1 MSGFKSLTCLLFV
14 ALLSVTVQAGA
25 LIGHHST
32 LHRHM
37 KRDDLKECTQDLASQ
52 TFKNNNHSSL
62 RAVICYRTDNLFH
75 VENKAKDHFQTAKLG
90 TCSKKGWFGIRSSY
104 VLQQQVM
111 EDTIISP

>member
-37 KRDDLKECTQDLASQ
+37 KRGDLKECTQDLASE